1 MQVIHRISK
10 DDRDESLSL
19 IAFLG
24 DVVNEIFLKYSKEG
38 RLSSNQTGIHNIPSM
53 FGMMTKNITG
63 YNLNTGVFRTPY
75 NIRTPCNI

>member
-1 MQVIHRISK
+1 MNVMN
-10 DDRDESLSL
+10 LLPL

-24 DVVNEIFLKYSKEG
+24 DVVNAIFLKYSMKG

-53 FGMMTKNITG
+53 FGMMTKNITR

-75 NIRTPCNI
+75 NISDGVLLCKHLEA